1 MNNFK
6 LHHSPIILIALISFI
21 ATNGIIFIFQ
31 TIKEDA
37 SKFDGIK
44 DVDEDPKTSTL
55 FNMIIE
61 SFI

>member
-1 MNNFK
+1 MEAIV
-6 LHHSPIILIALISFI
+6 LS
-21 ATNGIIFIFQ
+21 ATAT

-37 SKFDGIK
+37 SKFDRIK
-44 DVDEDPKTSTL
+44 DVDEDPRISTL